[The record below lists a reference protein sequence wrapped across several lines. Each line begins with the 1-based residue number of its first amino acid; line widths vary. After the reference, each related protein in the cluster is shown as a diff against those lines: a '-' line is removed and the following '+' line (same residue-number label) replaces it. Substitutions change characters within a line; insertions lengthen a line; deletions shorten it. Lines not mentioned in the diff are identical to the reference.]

1 MKCILD
7 TVQILKIPESLSIFD
22 TVSKIL
28 PNPGID
34 PVCPMVDPIL
44 QDDLMVETGGEP
56 KLEVVLRRTRY
67 RLEQAENDNADIL
80 ARSQRQ
86 VS

>member
-1 MKCILD
+1 
-7 TVQILKIPESLSIFD
+7 
-22 TVSKIL
+22 
-28 PNPGID
+28 
-34 PVCPMVDPIL
+34 
-44 QDDLMVETGGEP
+44 MVETGGEQ

-86 VS
+86 VCHLSLWFLSDQ